1 MKKDTAYMSFVYAKV
16 KDLERPTFP
25 QFVDYL
31 LRTPVLDF
39 NDHWLPYWLHC
50 QFCRNKSVCFNKT
63 QTALLYVGYYINQL
77 SWQIQ
82 CYRNL

>member
-50 QFCRNKSVCFNKT
+50 QFCRNKLVFLTKPKLRSYT
-63 QTALLYVGYYINQL
+63 LAIILNQL
-77 SWQIQ
+77 SWQI
-82 CYRNL
+82 